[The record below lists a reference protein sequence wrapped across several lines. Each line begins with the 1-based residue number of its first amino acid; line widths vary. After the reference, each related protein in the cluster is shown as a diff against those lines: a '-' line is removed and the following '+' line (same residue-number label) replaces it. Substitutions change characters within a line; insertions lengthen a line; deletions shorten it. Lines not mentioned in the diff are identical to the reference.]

1 MNLDEATRDL
11 MPNLKIIL
19 DSLLI
24 TRPMWLQNEQK
35 VSISGIFV
43 TKQTAGLSER
53 TISVCT
59 F

>member
-24 TRPMWLQNEQK
+24 TRPMWIQNEQK

-43 TKQTAGLSER
+43 TKRTAGLSER